1 MSDLLAE
8 AVEALGGLERWK
20 QFSVVEANLSVG
32 GAIWDFKGQ
41 PGLFEG
47 VIFRIGLLQ
56 EMVTVDRFS
65 GNARLSFT
73 PDRLTLETLDGEP
86 ILSRENPRGTF
97 AGHRADTPGTNCT
110 QAISAAT
117 HFGPT

>member
-1 MSDLLAE
+1 MSSLLAE
-8 AVEALGGLERWK
+8 AVQAHGGLERWK
-20 QFSVVEANLSVG
+20 QFSVLEASLSVG

-41 PGLFEG
+41 PGLFKG

-73 PDRLTLETLDGEP
+73 PDRLTLETLDGGP
-86 ILSRENPRGTF
+86 ILSRDNPRGTF
-97 AGHRADTPGTNCT
+97 AGHRGDTPWDELHAGYFCSYALWT
-110 QAISAAT
+110 
-117 HFGPT
+117 